1 MVQTMR
7 ALMLLALAAGIVY
20 AADFPQAEISNGEI
34 RARICLPDA
43 KNGFY
48 TSTRFD
54 WSGVVC
60 SLVYKG
66 HEYYG
71 TWFQKIDPKVYD
83 IAYEGDQVVSEPFTA
98 MLGPAEEFETAG
110 RALGYDE
117 AKAGGT
123 FIKIGVGVLRKV
135 DDTRYHHSKPYEI
148 VDGGKWSVKKGRDSV
163 GFTHVLRDPSSG
175 YAYDYRK
182 TVSLRKGKPEMVIS
196 HVLKN
201 TGTRPIDTTCYSHN
215 FLALDNQPPG
225 PDFVITFPFQVRSDR
240 GPTKGLGEI
249 RGNQLVYLKT
259 LEGRDRMSAFLEGFG
274 DTAKDYD
281 IRVENRKVKAGV
293 RMIGDRP
300 LVRIGYWSIRT
311 ALSVEPFVAMK
322 IEPGKEVAWKITYQY
337 YTLP

>member
-1 MVQTMR
+1 MKTILMF
-7 ALMLLALAAGIVY
+7 ALMGLAAGLLP
-20 AADFPQAEISNGEI
+20 AADFPKAEISNGEI
-34 RARICLPDA
+34 RAAIYLPDA
-43 KNGFY
+43 KKGFY

-54 WSGVVC
+54 WSGAVC
-60 SLVYKG
+60 SLVYRG

-71 TWFQKIDPKVYD
+71 TWFQKIDPKVRD
-83 IAYEGDQVVSEPFTA
+83 IGYEGDQVVSEPFTA
-98 MLGPAEEFETAG
+98 MVGPVEEFETAG

-182 TVSLRKGKPEMVIS
+182 TVSLSKGKPEMVIN

-201 TGTRPIDTTCYSHN
+201 TGTRPIDTTCYNHN
-215 FLALDNQPPG
+215 FLALDSQPPG
-225 PDFVITFPFQVRSDR
+225 PDFLITFPFHLRASR
-240 GPTKGLGEI
+240 GPAKELGEI
-249 RGNQLVYLKT
+249 RNNQLVYLKT
-259 LEGRDRMSAFLEGFG
+259 LEDRERMSAFLEGFG

-293 RMIGDRP
+293 RMIGDLP
-300 LVRIGYWSIRT
+300 LWRIGYWSIKT

-322 IEPGKEVAWKITYQY
+322 IEPGKEVAWKITYEY